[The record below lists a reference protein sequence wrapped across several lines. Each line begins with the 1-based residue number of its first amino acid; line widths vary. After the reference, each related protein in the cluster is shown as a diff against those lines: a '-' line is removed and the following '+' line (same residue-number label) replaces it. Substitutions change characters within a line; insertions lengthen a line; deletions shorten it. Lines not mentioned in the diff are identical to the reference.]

1 MDSLF
6 NLVTGLALGGLG
18 GGVLAL
24 IAVFWLR
31 RKFNAPNGKSWG
43 RTDRIITH
51 SVAERVR
58 SVGKL
63 VGLEV
68 AAKEIVTTT
77 SGWGF
82 LPPLLLSQARLA
94 MIFQFEKRYEV
105 DLAALSERDVTRL
118 GEASYRLTLPP
129 IRPALRLVDVTPYDI
144 QAAKVL
150 GLLDIAP
157 MSATRQK
164 EMMDRAQAEAAAM
177 LDRHDDRYRA
187 EARASVERHLRTL
200 LGLLDLDVEIVW
212 QAAPA
217 GHGSADEPEGQAR
230 ASEPSIG
237 RSINAPAVARS
248 LLPLARVNC
257 SAASP

>member
-6 NLVTGLALGGLG
+6 NLVTGLTLGGIG
-18 GGVLAL
+18 GGVLVL
-24 IAVFWLR
+24 VGVFWLR
-31 RKFNAPNGKSWG
+31 RKFNASSEKSWG
-43 RTDRIITH
+43 RVDRVVTH

-82 LPPLLLSQARLA
+82 LPPILLSQARLA

-105 DLAALSERDVTRL
+105 NLALLGERDVERVSE
-118 GEASYRLTLPP
+118 GSYRLRLPSVESS
-129 IRPALRLVDVTPYDI
+129 LRLVDVTPYDI

-157 MSATRQK
+157 MSAARQK
-164 EMMDRAQAEAAAM
+164 EMMDRAQAEAAGL
-177 LDRHDDRYRA
+177 LDRHDERYRA
-187 EARASVERHLRTL
+187 EARASIERHLRTL
-200 LGLLDLDVEIVW
+200 LGLLDLQVEIEW
-212 QAAPA
+212 QEPPAFARAA
-217 GHGSADEPEGQAR
+217 EPEASARVVAQEKHTPGNLLGGGLLGSIVRPALAR
-230 ASEPSIG
+230 AAGS
-237 RSINAPAVARS
+237 
-248 LLPLARVNC
+248 
-257 SAASP
+257 